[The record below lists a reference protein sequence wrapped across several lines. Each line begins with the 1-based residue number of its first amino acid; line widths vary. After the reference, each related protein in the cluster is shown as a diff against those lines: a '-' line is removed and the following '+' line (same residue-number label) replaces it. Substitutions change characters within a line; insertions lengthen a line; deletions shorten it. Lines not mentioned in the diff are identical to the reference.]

1 MNKTMLASALLCGS
15 ALAMTGCQTVKGQ
28 MQTGNPLNQ
37 PALKSTINAVAGNKM
52 KWVKYFYAQ
61 SMAVSKFTVS

>member
-15 ALAMTGCQTVKGQ
+15 ALAMTGCQTVENQ

-37 PALKSTINAVAGNKM
+37 RASLKSTIK
-52 KWVKYFYAQ
+52 
-61 SMAVSKFTVS
+61 TVDGKEKK